1 MDETNIIHITI
12 HQAIEIVSAQ
22 KPVSG
27 LAPKGSYNSSATLSD
42 AFFTKE
48 EREARNRT
56 LTARMPF
63 LYRLVCAKLKCDEP
77 GLVEDLASDCPRD
90 PLEEDSDIEDDS
102 DQSDN
107 LVDYD
112 GSIMKKSKD
121 PSTRRAIRVQTVS
134 SIPEIDLANAD
145 KNVLWK
151 HQNTGCT
158 DGLCNGSIWL

>member
-1 MDETNIIHITI
+1 MHITF
-12 HQAIEIVSAQ
+12 HEAIEIVSAQ

-63 LYRLVCAKLKCDEP
+63 LYRLVCAKLKCDKP
-77 GLVEDLASDCPRD
+77 GLVEDLPSDCPRD
-90 PLEEDSDIEDDS
+90 PLEDNSDDEDDS

-112 GSIMKKSKD
+112 GSVMKKSKD
-121 PSTRRAIRVQTVS
+121 PATRRAIRVQTVS
-134 SIPEIDLANAD
+134 SIPAIGLTTAD
-145 KNVLWK
+145 KYVLWK
-151 HQNTGCT
+151 HQITGCP
-158 DGLCNGSIWL
+158 DGLCNGRIWL